1 MKPDTSTPLEWIRL
15 ELIPLPNYVSQFKPA
30 ILWWNPEKGILEGEI
45 AVVMDIVD
53 SAVEQGSISIVP
65 AGSMEI
71 TQPLHKPSELAAI
84 LGQYFWII
92 PEPVARPFG
101 LSNELDSSNA
111 SDLLN

>member
-1 MKPDTSTPLEWIRL
+1 MKADTPNPFEWIRL
-15 ELIPLPNYVSQFKPA
+15 ELIPLPNYVSQFNTM

-45 AVVMDIVD
+45 AVVTDIVNT
-53 SAVEQGSISIVP
+53 AVEQGSISIIP

-84 LGQYFWII
+84 LGQYFWVI
-92 PEPVARPFG
+92 PEPVERPFE
-101 LSNELDSSNA
+101 LSNELDSNDI